1 MKRLIIISGG
11 MGVGKSSVS
20 LALVNSIVNSVFLD
34 GDYCCQQGDEWIFDD
49 ETKKLALDSI
59 VYVLKNHFKNK
70 AFENIVFCWP
80 LHKAEDFI
88 FIKES
93 IVKLYT
99 DVEVNEFSLVAKDN
113 ILYERISARCKMR
126 AKSNNSLVDDKN
138 ILQLYKG
145 ALKQQ
150 DLLKCR
156 AECIIDTSN
165 KNLDEIVDIIID
177 KLNLK
182 KSKKKQMILRK

>member
-59 VYVLKNHFKNK
+59 VYVLKNHFKNR
-70 AFENIVFCWP
+70 AFENIVFCCP
-80 LHKAEDFI
+80 LHKVEDFI
-88 FIKES
+88 FIKEN

-138 ILQLYKG
+138 ILQLYEG

-165 KNLDEIVDIIID
+165 KSLDEIVDIIID
-177 KLNLK
+177 KLTLK
-182 KSKKKQMILRK
+182 KGKKKQMILRK